1 MLEYVNRKSVLF
13 LIVSVAVIIV
23 GSIIYYINTK
33 NQELVEEEI
42 FYTEKKINSLN
53 TLYILQLNAAKE
65 KRGYQFTLS
74 EYQLSRYNY
83 YKDSTIKQ
91 LDVLSQMLVIQK
103 NIEIYDSIKAL
114 INYRFKQFDTHINY
128 IKTLPLKE
136 AHSKIVFDNP
146 EHLYVS
152 EKLESMFAKIIYNL
166 KEKVAEL
173 ERERNEFRKENNYGF
188 ILLIFISITL
198 MILSILNIRKKFI
211 AEREKER
218 IQEINKLIK
227 ISEEKYRSI
236 WENTYFGFMLTK
248 PDGTILEVNQAAL
261 NMFSYTLDEFRN
273 KKRVEIFD
281 VNDFN
286 YNEFI
291 NKLNSEGKA
300 EEEIT
305 AIKKSGEKFYV
316 FITSSIFKDH
326 NGDLKT
332 SISIA
337 DISEIKVYQIELE
350 EKERKFRG
358 IFNSTFQFI
367 GLLKPDG
374 TVVEANN
381 TALDFASLK
390 LEDVVGKKFWD
401 TYWWQKDNETKEK
414 IKESVLKAA
423 NGETVKYEIEVL
435 GKNQKSITILFNI
448 KPIYNKE
455 GIVVALIPE
464 GSPIQEIVDARKA
477 LMLKNDELEQFAYI
491 ASHDMKEPLRMI
503 FSFLG
508 LLQKRYSDKLDDK
521 GNEYVNYAKDG
532 AERMSRLI
540 DDILLYARTGS
551 EETENEKIDLNVLL
565 DYILKLQ
572 SSVIKEKN
580 AVINYSNLP
589 VIYAKKT
596 PIETLFHN
604 LISNALKYQ
613 LPDSK
618 PVVNID
624 CEETEN
630 EYLIKIS
637 DNGIGINKEYFQK
650 IFTMFG
656 RAVGKSEYP
665 GTGIGLAICKKIV
678 EMHGGKIWVESE
690 AGKGTTFFVTFP
702 I

>member
-1 MLEYVNRKSVLF
+1 MINYINRKSILF
-13 LIVSVAVIIV
+13 LIVSVAVIIT
-23 GSIIYYINTK
+23 GSIIYYLNIK
-33 NQELVEEEI
+33 NQEIVEEEI
-42 FYTEKKINSLN
+42 FRAEKKINSLN

-83 YKDSTIKQ
+83 YKDSTKKQ
-91 LDVLSQMLVIQK
+91 LDILSKMLVIQK

-114 INYRFKQFDTHINY
+114 INFRFQQFDTHLNY
-128 IKTLPLKE
+128 IKMLPITE
-136 AHSKIVFDNP
+136 ARNKIVFDNP
-146 EHLYVS
+146 EHIYTS
-152 EKLESMFAKIIYNL
+152 EKLESLFTKIISNL
-166 KEKVAEL
+166 KKNVAEL
-173 ERERNEFRKENNYGF
+173 EIKRSGYRKENDFGF
-188 ILLIFISITL
+188 VLLILTSITL

-211 AEREKER
+211 AEREIER
-218 IQEINKLIK
+218 IEEINKLIK

-261 NMFSYTLDEFRN
+261 NMFGYSLEEFKTKR
-273 KKRVEIFD
+273 RVEIFD

-291 NKLNSEGKA
+291 NKINSEGKA
-300 EEEIT
+300 EDEIT

-316 FITSSIFKDH
+316 FITSSLFKDH
-326 NGDLKT
+326 NGELKT

-337 DISEIKVYQIELE
+337 DISEIKKYQIELE

-358 IFNSTFQFI
+358 IFNSSFEFM
-367 GLLKPDG
+367 GLLTPDG
-374 TVVEANN
+374 TVIEVNN
-381 TALDFASLK
+381 TALEFAALNK
-390 LEDVVGKKFWD
+390 EDVIGKKIWE
-401 TYWWQKDNETKEK
+401 TYCVKNDEEVRNK
-414 IKESVLKAA
+414 IKDSVDKAA
-423 NGETVKYEIEVL
+423 QGESIKYEIEIL
-435 GKNQKSITILFNI
+435 GKNNKTITILFNI
-448 KPIYNKE
+448 KPIFNKE
-455 GIVVALIPE
+455 EKVVALIPE

-477 LMLKNDELEQFAYI
+477 LMLKNDELERFAYI

-508 LLQKRYSDKLDDK
+508 LLQKKYSDKLDEK

-532 AERMSRLI
+532 AERMTKLI

-551 EETENEKIDLNVLL
+551 EETENEKINLNDLM

-572 SSVIKEKN
+572 FAVIKEKN
-580 AVINYSNLP
+580 AVIIYSNLP
-589 VIYAKKT
+589 VIFAKKT
-596 PIETLFHN
+596 PIETLFYN
-604 LISNALKYQ
+604 LITNALKYQ

-618 PVVNID
+618 PEVNIG

-637 DNGIGINKEYFQK
+637 DNGIGINKEYYEK

-678 EMHGGKIWVESE
+678 EMHGGEIWVESE
-690 AGKGTTFFVTFP
+690 LGIGTTFFLTFP
-702 I
+702 K